1 VGKKKPLPTLLVRRD
16 LKMTTTEVQ
25 QERQER
31 QERQELYLKRI
42 NQFFA
47 QVKNWLADDFETIA
61 TENYP
66 VEDET
71 GKYQI
76 PSLSIVK
83 KEMSEPNNR
92 VVDLF
97 PKGTSVLMG
106 EGFIEVHGV
115 YGKESFI
122 YMVKDGWVIQDR
134 FGKIRPMYKE
144 VKTDGWYWIESY
156 HRNRASLV
164 DKEVLMDVLKMVS
177 RLKFF

>member
-1 VGKKKPLPTLLVRRD
+1 
-16 LKMTTTEVQ
+16 MTTTEVQ

-115 YGKESFI
+115 YGEESFI

-144 VKTDGWYWIESY
+144 VKTDGWYWLESY

-164 DKEVLMDVLKMVS
+164 DKEVLMDVLKMVT
-177 RLKFF
+177 LYDEA